1 MRLVGIAVAAL
12 VTLVILLP
20 GEDDLTGGERVGA
33 AFIWLVFCGIVWG
46 LIRLVKSASRAA
58 SPAGSRALVPQRPQ
72 RNNSAARADHAPP
85 VPSGSPVQPW
95 SLRSRR
101 LEVAGEFY
109 RIENHK
115 RLFQGIP
122 IDGPDGAELHLPAC
136 LVPDPSNP
144 HDRNAVAVFVRGLH
158 LGYMERDDAAQYF
171 SAVNAVAERGE
182 QLEVE
187 SRQWARFDRYRAE
200 TFARVTLQLP
210 PPSELSP
217 VNEIPDR
224 AVVLPSGSTIQV
236 TREDEHME
244 AIRPWLRDGVEA
256 IPVAVTL
263 TPIKDVR
270 PRSVV
275 DAIQVEIDGEPVG
288 VLTPVSTANLMPLVA
303 HVIDNGGVPVCRASL
318 RGNALKADIS
328 LHVAKAQDVDAGWI
342 ESIGKIRVK
351 AEPESPSRPAYEW
364 DD

>member
-1 MRLVGIAVAAL
+1 M
-12 VTLVILLP
+12 
-20 GEDDLTGGERVGA
+20 
-33 AFIWLVFCGIVWG
+33 
-46 LIRLVKSASRAA
+46 
-58 SPAGSRALVPQRPQ
+58 
-72 RNNSAARADHAPP
+72 
-85 VPSGSPVQPW
+85 
-95 SLRSRR
+95 
-101 LEVAGEFY
+101 EVAGEFY

-122 IDGPDGAELHLPAC
+122 IDGPDGAELNLPAC

-158 LGYMERDDAAQYF
+158 VGYMEREDAARYS
-171 SAVNAVAERGE
+171 SAINAIAARGE

-187 SRQWARFDRYRAE
+187 SRQWARFDRYRAD

-210 PPSELSP
+210 APSGLSP
-217 VNEIPDR
+217 ANEIPDR

-244 AIRPWLRDGVEA
+244 AIRPWLRDGSEA
-256 IPVAVTL
+256 VPLAVTL

-275 DAIQVEIDGEPVG
+275 DAIQVEVDGEPVG
-288 VLTPVSTANLMPLVA
+288 VLTPASTANLMPLIS

-328 LHVAKAQDVDAGWI
+328 LHVAKAQDVDAAWI
-342 ESIGKIRVK
+342 ESIGRIRVK
-351 AEPESPSRPAYEW
+351 TKPESPSRPAYEW